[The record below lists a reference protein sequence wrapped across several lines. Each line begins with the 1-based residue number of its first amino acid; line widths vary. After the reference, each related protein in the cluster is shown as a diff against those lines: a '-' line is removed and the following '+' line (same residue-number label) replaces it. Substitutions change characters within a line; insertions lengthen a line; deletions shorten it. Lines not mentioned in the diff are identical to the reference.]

1 MAKADEEV
9 QVAERSLTTSQIETS
24 EVGQEL
30 ALLLDKALDLGLK
43 SKVDEVRSG
52 LSQLHARAMMSAV
65 DHEEKINSKVMEEY
79 KHRMEKAKDQI
90 TR

>member
-1 MAKADEEV
+1 M

-24 EVGQEL
+24 MVGQEL

-65 DHEEKINSKVMEEY
+65 DHEEEKINSKVMEEY